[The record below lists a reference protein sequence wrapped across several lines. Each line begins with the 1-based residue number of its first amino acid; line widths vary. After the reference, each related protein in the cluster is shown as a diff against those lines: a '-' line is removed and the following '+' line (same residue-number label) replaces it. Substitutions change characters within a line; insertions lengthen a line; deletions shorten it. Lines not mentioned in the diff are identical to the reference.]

1 MDSLKISLAF
11 SISQIAL
18 EVSTFFSW
26 LELSIATLAMWSMF
40 APICSSTQKIRPV
53 AKCMLY
59 FPLMELWV
67 KSTQKFWQ
75 KDSSH
80 FNTHTNLIKSTKG
93 YPKKLVDYI
102 SHSHLCHRLQQH
114 SALSVIATLFLLSK
128 HDTNLCKYIN
138 IVEV

>member
-1 MDSLKISLAF
+1 MDSFKISLAF
-11 SISQIAL
+11 SSSQIAL

-26 LELSIATLAMWSMF
+26 FELSIATLAMWSMF
-40 APICSSTQKIRPV
+40 APICPLTQKIRPV

-67 KSTQKFWQ
+67 KSTPKIWQ
-75 KDSSH
+75 NDSSH
-80 FNTHTNLIKSTKG
+80 FNKHRNLIKSTKG
-93 YPKKLVDYI
+93 YPKKLVNYM
-102 SHSHLCHRLQQH
+102 SHSHLCYRLQQC

-138 IVEV
+138 M